1 MKAALLALALALLGV
16 VPVALAPLLV
26 PLALALSARGEGAE
40 EAAAPTPVRF
50 PGVCEGKL
58 ERALA
63 ALTKLASVLPEL
75 GGLMALIGV

>member
-1 MKAALLALALALLGV
+1 MKAALLALALALLGAV
-16 VPVALAPLLV
+16 LVALAPLLV
-26 PLALALSARGEGAE
+26 PLALAPSARGEGAE
-40 EAAAPTPVRF
+40 EAAAPTPVRL